1 MRIARVC
8 MPDVTTS
15 LPSPVAGLLAALV
28 VLAAPAASGA
38 ATRAAADH
46 PQIAV
51 GGFPTGIAL
60 NPLTHTIY
68 VGNGTTGTL
77 SLIDGA
83 TCNAG
88 DVAGCGQ
95 HVTAVY
101 AGNDPIGIAV
111 DQSTNTVYV
120 VNFSGTV
127 AVVNGRNCDATN
139 TSGCKIEPATVR
151 VGANPQ
157 FLAVDEKS
165 DTIYVANGGSNTV
178 SVIDGR
184 TCNAA
189 SRAGCRRVRASIPV
203 GPGPF
208 AVAVNDA
215 TRSVYITDV
224 GAKTISVLD
233 GRTCNAR
240 DVRGC
245 RHRPTVNV
253 GGTPAGI
260 AVDMRTDTIYV
271 TGESSNDVSV
281 IDGKTCNAMT
291 ASGCR
296 QKPVHVLAGLG
307 ARGIAVN
314 EVTDTV
320 YVANTAANTVSV
332 INGATCNATVHTGC
346 GQQAAAAAVG
356 VSPRRVAVDELTN
369 TIYVTNAVSNTVTM
383 LNGRTCNGL
392 VSKGCGAAG
401 APSGTTP
408 STTTPTTPTTTGPYT
423 ARPRQR

>member
-1 MRIARVC
+1 

-15 LPSPVAGLLAALV
+15 LPSRVAGLLAALC

-38 ATRAAADH
+38 ATAAAADH

-88 DVAGCGQ
+88 DAAGCGQ
-95 HVTAVY
+95 HVTAVT
-101 AGNDPIGIAV
+101 AGDDPIGIAV
-111 DQSTNTVYV
+111 DRSTNTVYV

-127 AVVNGRNCDATN
+127 AVVNGRDCDAAN
-139 TSGCKIEPATVR
+139 TSGCKTEPATVR
-151 VGANPQ
+151 VGADPQ
-157 FLAVDEKS
+157 FLAVDERT

-184 TCNAA
+184 TCNAV
-189 SRAGCRRVRASIPV
+189 SRAGCGRVRASIPV

-215 TRSVYITDV
+215 THSIYITDV
-224 GAKTISVLD
+224 GAQTISVLD
-233 GRTCNAR
+233 GRTCNAQ

-253 GGTPAGI
+253 GETPGGI

-271 TGESSNDVSV
+271 SGESSNDVSV
-281 IDGKTCNAMT
+281 IAGKSCNAIT
-291 ASGCR
+291 TSGCR
-296 QKPVHVLAGLG
+296 QKPLHVLAGAG

-314 EVTDTV
+314 ELTDTV
-320 YVANTAANTVSV
+320 YVANTIANTVSV
-332 INGATCNATVHTGC
+332 INGAVCNARVHGGC
-346 GQQAAAAAVG
+346 GQSAAVAAVG
-356 VSPRRVAVDELTN
+356 ASPRRVAVDELTN
-369 TIYVTNAVSNTVTM
+369 TVYVTNAASNTVTM
-383 LNGRTCNGL
+383 LDGRTCNGR
-392 VSKGCGAAG
+392 VHTGCEPAG
-401 APSGTTP
+401 ASSGTGP
-408 STTTPTTPTTTGPYT
+408 ATTTPTATGPYI
-423 ARPRQR
+423 ARLLQR